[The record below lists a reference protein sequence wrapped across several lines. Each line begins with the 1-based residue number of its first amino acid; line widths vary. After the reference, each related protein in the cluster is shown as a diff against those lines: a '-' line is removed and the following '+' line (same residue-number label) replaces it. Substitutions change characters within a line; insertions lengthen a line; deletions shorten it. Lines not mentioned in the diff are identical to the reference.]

1 MWRFALD
8 IRSINVC
15 LEDIRHFWA
24 SALGITGPQLL
35 ILMALTDLDK
45 GKGVSGSAIAKLM
58 KVDPSFITTQSK
70 LLEKKGFLGRKSSAN
85 DARVMQLSLTD
96 RARKRVTNIAA
107 QQKDLD
113 RFLFGDLGREEQCK
127 SAGRLTALR
136 RRLERVR
143 YRLELE
149 LTGQRPTDAR
159 KWRGDL
165 RLLTL

>member
-70 LLEKKGFLGRKSSAN
+70 LLEKKDSW
-85 DARVMQLSLTD
+85 DASP
-96 RARKRVTNIAA
+96 ARMMLVSCSCR
-107 QQKDLD
+107 
-113 RFLFGDLGREEQCK
+113 
-127 SAGRLTALR
+127 
-136 RRLERVR
+136 
-143 YRLELE
+143 
-149 LTGQRPTDAR
+149 
-159 KWRGDL
+159 
-165 RLLTL
+165 